1 MNVPQ
6 LRFDGFDGEW
16 ETKTIN
22 DLGTI
27 GRGKSKHRPRND
39 SRLYGTEYPFVQ
51 TSDIKNA
58 GLFLNSYS
66 QAYSEFGLKQSKLW
80 PRGTLCITIAA
91 NIAETAILEI
101 EACFP
106 DSIIGFTPDASK
118 AEAVFVK
125 KYFEFINPVLQKLSE
140 GVAQSNLNLEK
151 LSSIQFNIPSLSE
164 QQKISSFFSLIEQK
178 IEKQQEKIEKLE
190 HFKKGIMQ
198 KIFSQELRFKDEDG
212 GEFREWEEFSLSD
225 LGGTYTGLSGKTK
238 EDFGH
243 GEASFITYVNVF
255 NNLKTSIDGLQAV
268 DLSDGKNQNP
278 VCEGDILFTT
288 SSETP
293 HEVGMASYWA
303 FNQKNVYLN
312 SFCFGFRLTSESVS
326 GEFLTYLLRSPI
338 YRALITLLAQGSTRY
353 NISKI
358 GLMKMKVLI
367 PGIEEQKKIVRVLSQ
382 IDTKLD
388 KEKEKLVVLE
398 EQKKG
403 FMQGM
408 FV

>member
-6 LRFDGFDGEW
+6 LRFDGFDGNW

-80 PRGTLCITIAA
+80 ARGTLCITIAA

-106 DSIIGFTPDASK
+106 DSIIGFTPDAAK
-118 AEAVFVK
+118 TEAIFVK

-151 LSSIQFNIPSLSE
+151 LASIQFNIPSLSE

-190 HFKKGIMQ
+190 QFKKGMMQ
-198 KIFSQELRFKDEDG
+198 KIFSLELRFKDENG
-212 GEFREWEEFSLSD
+212 GEFGEWVFAPISKYIKISSGYAFKSNKFVKEGIPIVRISNIDNKVNFNQGAVYYPETELINSEFIVTKDSLLIAMS
-225 LGGTYTGLSGKTK
+225 GATTGKTGIFKGTNIAYLNQRVGMFIPK
-238 EDFGH
+238 ENFYYPFVYQLV
-243 GEASFITYVNVF
+243 ESPSF
-255 NNLKTSIDGLQAV
+255 
-268 DLSDGKNQNP
+268 KNQLKSML
-278 VCEGDILFTT
+278 VTG
-288 SSETP
+288 
-293 HEVGMASYWA
+293 
-303 FNQKNVYLN
+303 
-312 SFCFGFRLTSESVS
+312 
-326 GEFLTYLLRSPI
+326 
-338 YRALITLLAQGSTRY
+338 AQP
-353 NISKI
+353 NISSKQLESIQLHFPTYNEQRKVADYLFALDSKI
-358 GLMKMKVLI
+358 
-367 PGIEEQKKIVRVLSQ
+367 E
-382 IDTKLD
+382 
-388 KEKEKLVVLE
+388 KEKEKLMILE